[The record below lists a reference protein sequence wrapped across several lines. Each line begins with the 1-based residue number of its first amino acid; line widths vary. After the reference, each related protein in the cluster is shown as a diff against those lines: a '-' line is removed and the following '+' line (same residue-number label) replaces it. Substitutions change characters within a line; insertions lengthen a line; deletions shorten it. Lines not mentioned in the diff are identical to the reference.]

1 MRVFYSGGVVR
12 GKKVGSMDLYGK
24 ALAPRELGRRV
35 GRLGQVAGIEPFV
48 FDEGPARGVRALRFR
63 TGGSLSFDVLCDRG
77 MDLGAAEY
85 RGVPLAW
92 LSPTG
97 VVAPHFRELWGE
109 GWLRSFGGGL
119 LVTCGLQ
126 NVGEPSERDGEELGL
141 HGRISNTPAA
151 LLSREALW
159 DGENCL
165 LEARAEV
172 RESKV
177 FGADLVLRRTIS
189 ARVGEPRVRIEDTVQ
204 NDGFRTEPLMLLY
217 HTNLGWPLLDA
228 SARLV
233 GPGDPAE
240 PPEPR
245 DAEAQKGLKDWGT
258 FAAPTPGFRE
268 RVFYHRPRADA
279 QGWAEARLENPS
291 LEGGIALSVRFRPEE
306 LPHFVQWTMTGEGT
320 YVVGLEPATCRVG
333 GYKSEAAAGRVIH
346 LAPGELR
353 RFRLQIEISPIR
365 S

>member
-12 GKKVGSMDLYGK
+12 GREVGGMDFYGK
-24 ALAPRELGRRV
+24 ALTPRELRRRV
-35 GRLGQVAGIEPFV
+35 GRLEQVAGIEPFV
-48 FDEGPARGVRALRFR
+48 FDEGLARGVRALRIR
-63 TGGSLSFDVLCDRG
+63 TGGLSLDVLCDRG

-92 LSPTG
+92 VSPTG
-97 VVAPHFRELWGE
+97 VVAPHFREPQGE

-126 NVGEPSERDGEELGL
+126 NVGEPSARGEEELGL

-151 LLSREALW
+151 LLAREVRW
-159 DGENCL
+159 EGEDCL
-165 LEARAEV
+165 LQARAEV

-177 FGADLVLRRTIS
+177 FGADLVLTRTIS
-189 ARVGEPRVRIEDTVQ
+189 ARIGEPRVRIEDTVR
-204 NDGFRTEPLMLLY
+204 NEGYRPEPLMLLY
-217 HTNLGWPLLDA
+217 HINLGWPLLDET
-228 SARLV
+228 ARLV
-233 GPGDPAE
+233 GPGHPGE

-245 DAEAQKGLKDWGT
+245 DAEAHKGLKDWDT

-291 LEGGIALSVRFRPEE
+291 LEGGIALSVRFRPEQ
-306 LPHFVQWTMTGEGT
+306 LPQFVQWTMTGEGT

-333 GYKSEAAAGRVIH
+333 GYQREEAEGRVIH
-346 LAPGELR
+346 LAPGESR
-353 RFRLQIEISPIR
+353 RFQLQIEISPMPR
-365 S
+365 